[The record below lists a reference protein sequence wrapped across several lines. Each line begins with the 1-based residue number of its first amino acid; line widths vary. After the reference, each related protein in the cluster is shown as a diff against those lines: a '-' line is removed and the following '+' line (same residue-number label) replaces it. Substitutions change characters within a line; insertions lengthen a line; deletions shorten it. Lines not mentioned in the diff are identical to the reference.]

1 MPEIFTRENHS
12 NCTIGT
18 DDVPAD
24 PEGHNRG
31 LLESD
36 LGEPRLSFL
45 ISTLG
50 WDPRLAFFFILGD
63 IGEFLI
69 KDIVL
74 RGAVLWS
81 LGESLYAIDS
91 RPQATHNGECAPTP
105 ALLFK
110 KLFPVVNQSDRRVK
124 YETQIRST
132 RRSRAETLAAGIDRR
147 SVAKLS

>member
-50 WDPRLAFFFILGD
+50 WEPRLDFFFILGE

-91 RPQATHNGECAPTP
+91 RPQSTHNGECAPTP
-105 ALLFK
+105 AAAVQRTLSRR
-110 KLFPVVNQSDRRVK
+110 QS
-124 YETQIRST
+124 IRP
-132 RRSRAETLAAGIDRR
+132 
-147 SVAKLS
+147 